1 VAILLAGDIGG
12 AKTDLAIRRYAPRSR
27 ASVDLANYALSFSLW
42 SEGLSLGF
50 VLACEALVELFC
62 E

>member
-1 VAILLAGDIGG
+1 MAILLAGDIGG

-50 VLACEALVELFC
+50 VLACEA
-62 E
+62 